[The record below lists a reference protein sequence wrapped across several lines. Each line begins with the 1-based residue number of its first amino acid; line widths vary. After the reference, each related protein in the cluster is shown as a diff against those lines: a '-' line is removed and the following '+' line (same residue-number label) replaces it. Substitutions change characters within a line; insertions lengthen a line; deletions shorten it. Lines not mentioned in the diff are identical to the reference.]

1 MTKVLIVD
9 DMQDIRYTVKTG
21 LEGLNKGYE
30 VIEAKD
36 GEEAMKMISQDKPD
50 LILMDVMMPGED
62 GLDVTLKIKN
72 DPSFKDIPVIIL
84 TAKTD
89 NLTRGTSEVTAEA
102 FVEKPFDINTL
113 DELIQATLMQRE
125 VSDGNT

>member
-1 MTKVLIVD
+1 MTKILIVD
-9 DMQDIRYTVKTG
+9 DMQDIRYTVKAG

-36 GEEAMKMISQDKPD
+36 GEEAMKTISQSKPD

-62 GLDVTLKIKN
+62 GLDVTLKLKN
-72 DPSFKDIPVIIL
+72 DPSFKNIPVIIL

-89 NLTRGTSEVTAEA
+89 NLTRGTSEVAADA

-113 DELIQATLMQRE
+113 DDLIQATLMQKE
-125 VSDGNT
+125 ASDGDT